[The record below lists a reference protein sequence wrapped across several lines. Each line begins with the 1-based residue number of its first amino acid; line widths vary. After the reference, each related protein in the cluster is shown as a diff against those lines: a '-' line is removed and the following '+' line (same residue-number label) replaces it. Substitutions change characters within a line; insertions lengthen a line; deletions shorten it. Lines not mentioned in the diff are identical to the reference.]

1 MADIITVGFYQ
12 RIADSQ
18 HATNGEWPTGRVL
31 ASQALL
37 VVTYNSQS
45 IQMKA
50 AVGDV
55 GPVTRQSLTRTEG
68 FFDDL
73 LLLTL
78 CDKLIRGQVP
88 E

>member
-1 MADIITVGFYQ
+1 MKKLPLKSLVLDVPGIRT
-12 RIADSQ
+12 RIF
-18 HATNGEWPTGRVL
+18 HRIKVF
-31 ASQALL
+31 
-37 VVTYNSQS
+37 
-45 IQMKA
+45 
-50 AVGDV
+50 DV